1 MNTDTQ
7 NVRKEAYQLRQAFQF
22 DKARALLQEALNT
35 DLPPAERWSLHYDLG
50 KVHQDQF
57 EMEQAL
63 HHYHKAINGLEASGE
78 SPSLF
83 LARLYGAC
91 GLIHQDEGREEEAL
105 ECHHRAVALLQQL
118 PENES
123 AFFLASN
130 HKYLGELYQEQEE
143 LPKSREH
150 YRSALPLLQQRLG
163 EGEGFL
169 YLEAA
174 TVALQLAAVELELY
188 LQGKGRTTAA
198 AIRQLLTGA
207 QLWLEH
213 LDAEDSIVEQR
224 TADLQRLSFMVDK
237 VGEA

>member
-1 MNTDTQ
+1 MNTDTP

-22 DKARALLQEALNT
+22 DKARALLQDALNT
-35 DLPPAERWSLHYDLG
+35 DLPPDERWALHYDLG

-63 HHYHKAINGLEASGE
+63 HHYHEAINGLEASGE
-78 SPSLF
+78 GPSLF

-105 ECHHRAVALLQQL
+105 ECHHRAVGLLQQL
-118 PENES
+118 PESE
-123 AFFLASN
+123 AALFLASN

-150 YRSALPLLQQRLG
+150 YRSALPLLQQHLG

-207 QLWLEH
+207 QSWLEE

-237 VGEA
+237 VEG

>member
-35 DLPPAERWSLHYDLG
+35 GLPPAERWALHYDLG

-57 EMEQAL
+57 DMEQAL

-143 LPKSREH
+143 LLKSREH

-207 QLWLEH
+207 QSWLEE

-237 VGEA
+237 VEG

>member
-35 DLPPAERWSLHYDLG
+35 GLPPAERWALHYDLG

-57 EMEQAL
+57 DMEQAL

-143 LPKSREH
+143 LLKSREH

-224 TADLQRLSFMVDK
+224 TADLQRPSFMVDK

>member
-1 MNTDTQ
+1 
-7 NVRKEAYQLRQAFQF
+7 
-22 DKARALLQEALNT
+22 
-35 DLPPAERWSLHYDLG
+35 
-50 KVHQDQF
+50 VHQDQF
-57 EMEQAL
+57 DMEQAL

-143 LPKSREH
+143 LLKSREH

-207 QLWLEH
+207 QSWLEE

-224 TADLQRLSFMVDK
+224 TADLQRLSFMLDK

>member
-35 DLPPAERWSLHYDLG
+35 GLPPAERWALHYDLG

-57 EMEQAL
+57 DMEQAL

-143 LPKSREH
+143 LLKSREH

-207 QLWLEH
+207 QSWLEE

-224 TADLQRLSFMVDK
+224 TADLQRLSFMLDK

>member
-35 DLPPAERWSLHYDLG
+35 GLPPAERWALHYDLG

-57 EMEQAL
+57 DMEQAL

-143 LPKSREH
+143 LLKSREH

-207 QLWLEH
+207 QSWLEE

>member
-1 MNTDTQ
+1 MNTDTP

-22 DKARALLQEALNT
+22 DTARALLEEALRT
-35 DLPPAERWSLHYDLG
+35 DLSPAERWALHYDLG

-57 EMEQAL
+57 EMEKAL
-63 HHYHKAINGLEASGE
+63 HHYHKAINGLEASEEG
-78 SPSLF
+78 PSLF

-91 GLIHQDEGREEEAL
+91 GLIHQDEGREEAARQ
-105 ECHHRAVALLQQL
+105 CHHRAVDLLQQL
-118 PENES
+118 PESE
-123 AFFLASN
+123 AALFLASN
-130 HKYLGELYQEQEE
+130 HKYLGELYQEEGA
-143 LPKSREH
+143 LPASREH
-150 YRSALPLLQQRLG
+150 YRSALPLLQHHLG
-163 EGEGFL
+163 KGEGFL

-188 LQGKGRTTAA
+188 LQGKGRTAPV

-207 QLWLEH
+207 QSWLEH

>member
-35 DLPPAERWSLHYDLG
+35 GLPPAERWALHYDLG

-57 EMEQAL
+57 DMEQAL

-207 QLWLEH
+207 QSWLEE

-224 TADLQRLSFMVDK
+224 TADLQRLSFMLDK

>member
-1 MNTDTQ
+1 MSIESP

-22 DKARALLQEALNT
+22 EAARALLQEALNT
-35 DLPPAERWSLHYDLG
+35 DLPPAERWALHYDLG

-57 EMEQAL
+57 EMEEAL
-63 HHYHKAINGLEASGE
+63 HHYHQAINGLEASEEG
-78 SPSLF
+78 PSVF

-105 ECHHRAVALLQQL
+105 ECHHRAADLLRQL
-118 PENES
+118 PESE
-123 AFFLASN
+123 AALFLASN
-130 HKYLGELYQEQEE
+130 LKYLGELYQEQGA
-143 LPKSREH
+143 LQQSREH
-150 YRSALPLLQQRLG
+150 YRSALPLLQQHLG

-188 LQGKGRTTAA
+188 LQGKGGTTPA

-207 QLWLEH
+207 QSWLEQ

-237 VGEA
+237 VEG

>member
-1 MNTDTQ
+1 MSTNRPD
-7 NVRKEAYQLRQAFQF
+7 VRKAAYELRQSFQF
-22 DKARALLQEALNT
+22 DAARALLEEALRA
-35 DLPPAERWSLHYDLG
+35 DLPPAGRWALHYDLG

-57 EMEQAL
+57 EMEEAL
-63 HHYHKAINGLEASGE
+63 HHYHEAINGLQASEEG
-78 SPSLF
+78 PSVF

-91 GLIHQDEGREEEAL
+91 GLIHQDEGREEDAL
-105 ECHHRAVALLQQL
+105 RCHHRAADLLQQL
-118 PENES
+118 PESE
-123 AFFLASN
+123 AALFLASN
-130 HKYLGELYQEQEE
+130 LKYLGELYQEQGQ

-169 YLEAA
+169 YLETA

-188 LQGKGRTTAA
+188 LLGNGRTTPA

-207 QLWLEH
+207 QSWLEQ

-237 VGEA
+237 VDGA

>member
-1 MNTDTQ
+1 MSIESP

-22 DKARALLQEALNT
+22 EAARALLQEALNT
-35 DLPPAERWSLHYDLG
+35 DLPPAERWALHYDLG

-57 EMEQAL
+57 EMEEAL
-63 HHYHKAINGLEASGE
+63 HHYHQAINGLEASEEG
-78 SPSLF
+78 PSVF

-105 ECHHRAVALLQQL
+105 ECHHRAAELLQQL
-118 PENES
+118 PESE
-123 AFFLASN
+123 AALFLASN
-130 HKYLGELYQEQEE
+130 LKYLGELYQEQGQ
-143 LPKSREH
+143 LPESREH
-150 YRSALPLLQQRLG
+150 YRSALPLLQQHLG

-174 TVALQLAAVELELY
+174 TVALQLAAVELQLY
-188 LQGKGRTTAA
+188 LQGKGRTTPA

-207 QLWLEH
+207 QSWLEQ

-237 VGEA
+237 VEG

>member
-35 DLPPAERWSLHYDLG
+35 DLPPAERWALHYDLG

-57 EMEQAL
+57 DMEQAL

-163 EGEGFL
+163 EGEGFRHRRPAARCCGAGTLPAGQRPHHRRRYPATAHRRTIVAGAPRCRRL
-169 YLEAA
+169 YRGAA
-174 TVALQLAAVELELY
+174 HGGLAA
-188 LQGKGRTTAA
+188 
-198 AIRQLLTGA
+198 
-207 QLWLEH
+207 
-213 LDAEDSIVEQR
+213 AE
-224 TADLQRLSFMVDK
+224 FY
-237 VGEA
+237 GG

>member
-35 DLPPAERWSLHYDLG
+35 GLPPAERWALHYDLG

-57 EMEQAL
+57 DMEQAL

>member
-35 DLPPAERWSLHYDLG
+35 GLPPAERWALHYDLG

-57 EMEQAL
+57 DMEQAL

-105 ECHHRAVALLQQL
+105 ECHHLAVALLQQL

-207 QLWLEH
+207 QSWLEE